1 VKSRSLILAVET
13 SCDETSI
20 ALVEDGRWIHS
31 NVIASQVAMHAAA
44 GGIVPEIAARA
55 HLRWI
60 VPVLDEAWAASGAS
74 WSDVSA
80 VAVTQGPGLAGS
92 LLVGINF
99 AKTLAYV
106 HSKPLV
112 PVNHLE
118 GHLYAAWL
126 DDEARDVAEPIFP
139 LVALIVSGG
148 HTFLVEMR
156 DHLQYRLLG
165 ETVDDAA
172 GEAFDKVGRLLGL
185 PYPGGPEIMRAAAG
199 ATGRNVTFPRAWL
212 GDTFDFSFSGLKTA
226 ARRTIAAETGE
237 GNGHA
242 AEPLSDGRV
251 AELAFGFQESVV
263 DVLVTKTLRAARTVG
278 ARCVVLG
285 GGVAANRV
293 LRDRLA
299 DLRGSTS
306 MYETLGNT
314 DATAVVSQSVALL
327 ARIVSHHKGRV
338 VKTLG
343 DGLMATLHA
352 EQFDFHSFQTQ
363 VIAKQAAMRCMFNP
377 GLDLVAVHRWA
388 LLALVQFGANHRART
403 AAKQANPCGNSCRTP
418 CRNRLQRW
426 LP

>member
-1 VKSRSLILAVET
+1 VSGGLILAVES
-13 SCDETSI
+13 SCDETGI
-20 ALVEDGRWIHS
+20 AIIEDGGKRIVA
-31 NVIASQVAMHAAA
+31 NVVASQVAMHAAA

-60 VPVLDEAWAASGAS
+60 VPTLDEAWAAAEAQGVT
-74 WSDVSA
+74 WDDIEA
-80 VAVTQGPGLAGS
+80 VAVTNGPGLAGS

-126 DDEARDVAEPIFP
+126 ADETREIAEPLFP

-156 DHLQYRLLG
+156 DHLEYRLLG

-185 PYPGGPEIMRAAAG
+185 PYPGGPAIMKAAAG
-199 ATGRNVTFPRAWL
+199 ATRKDVVFPRAWL

-226 ARRTIAAETGE
+226 ARRTIATETEGE
-237 GNGHA
+237 GTSIGDA
-242 AEPLSDGRV
+242 VLSEDRV
-251 AELAFGFQESVV
+251 AELSYGFQESVV
-263 DVLVTKTLRAARTVG
+263 DVLVTKTLRAARGVG
-278 ARCVVLG
+278 ARSVVLG

-299 DLRGSTS
+299 AKAAEAGIPLVVPRPA
-306 MYETLGNT
+306 LCT
-314 DATAVVSQSVALL
+314 DNGAMIGAAG
-327 ARIVSHHKGRV
+327 ARR
-338 VKTLG
+338 
-343 DGLMATLHA
+343 
-352 EQFDFHSFQTQ
+352 F
-363 VIAKQAAMRCMFNP
+363 AAGARA
-377 GLDLVAVHRWA
+377 GLDLDARPS
-388 LLALVQFGANHRART
+388 LPLARR
-403 AAKQANPCGNSCRTP
+403 
-418 CRNRLQRW
+418 
-426 LP
+426 

>member
-1 VKSRSLILAVET
+1 VKSGSLILAVET

-20 ALVEDGRWIHS
+20 ALVEDGRRIHS

-60 VPVLDEAWAASGAS
+60 VPVLDEAWASAGAS

-106 HSKPLV
+106 HGKPLV

-126 DDEARDVAEPIFP
+126 DDDARDVAEPIFP

-212 GDTFDFSFSGLKTA
+212 GDSFDFSFSGLKTA

-242 AEPLSDGRV
+242 VEPLSAGRV

-299 DLRGSTS
+299 DGARAAGIPLVVPRPALCTDNGA
-306 MYETLGNT
+306 MIGAAAARRWQAGTL
-314 DATAVVSQSVALL
+314 A
-327 ARIVSHHKGRV
+327 
-338 VKTLG
+338 
-343 DGLMATLHA
+343 
-352 EQFDFHSFQTQ
+352 
-363 VIAKQAAMRCMFNP
+363 
-377 GLDLVAVHRWA
+377 GLDLDARPSMP
-388 LLALVQFGANHRART
+388 LARR
-403 AAKQANPCGNSCRTP
+403 
-418 CRNRLQRW
+418 
-426 LP
+426 